1 MSVFPS
7 GQSEGDE
14 WISVSDLMSGLM
26 LVFLAIAVFFM
37 IQIQNDKGDLENI
50 AVLYEELQTGLYEQ
64 LQEEFSQ
71 DLAHWN
77 AEIDSTTLSMR
88 FLEREILFEPGR
100 AELNE
105 QFTAIL
111 ADFFPRYVGV
121 LTSDE
126 YRDHITGV
134 RIEGHTSSDW
144 IDLVGLEA
152 YEANMRLSQERTR
165 TVLSYVV
172 RLPGVEDVWDSWLRE
187 RLTANG
193 LSSSK
198 LVLVGDVEDPDRSR
212 RVEFRVRTDA
222 EEQMEA
228 ILGRIKSGDT
238 VVGAGLP

>member
-1 MSVFPS
+1 VFPS
-7 GQSEGDE
+7 GKPEGDE
-14 WISVSDLMSGLM
+14 WISISDLMSGLM

-50 AVLYEELQTGLYEQ
+50 AVLYEELQTGLYQE
-64 LQEEFSQ
+64 LQDEFSQ
-71 DLAHWN
+71 DLARWN

-88 FLEREILFEPGR
+88 FLEREVLFDPGR

-111 ADFFPRYVGV
+111 TDFFPRYVGV
-121 LTSDE
+121 LTGAE
-126 YRDHITGV
+126 YRDHITEV

-144 IDLVGLEA
+144 LDLEGLEA

-172 RLPGVEDVWDSWLRE
+172 RLPGVQDVWDSWLKE

-198 LVLVGDVEDPDRSR
+198 LVVVGDVEDRDRSR

-222 EEQMEA
+222 EEQMET
-228 ILGRIKSGDT
+228 ILGRIRSGDT
-238 VVGAGLP
+238 AVTASLP

>member
-7 GQSEGDE
+7 GRSEGDE
-14 WISVSDLMSGLM
+14 WVSVSDLMSGLM

-37 IQIQNDKGDLENI
+37 IQIEKDKGDLENI

-64 LQEEFSQ
+64 LQSEFSE
-71 DLAHWN
+71 DLADWN
-77 AEIDSTTLSMR
+77 AEIDSTTLSVR
-88 FLEREILFEPGR
+88 FLEREVLFEPGR

-105 QFTAIL
+105 QFMTIL

-121 LTSDE
+121 LTGDD
-126 YRDHITGV
+126 YQDHIKEV

-144 IDLVGLEA
+144 IDLDGLEA

-165 TVLSYVV
+165 TVLGFVV

-193 LSSSK
+193 LSSSR
-198 LVLVGDVEDPDRSR
+198 LVVVGDVEDRDQSR

-228 ILGRIKSGDT
+228 ILRRIRSGDST
-238 VVGAGLP
+238 VASTT

>member
-1 MSVFPS
+1 
-7 GQSEGDE
+7 
-14 WISVSDLMSGLM
+14 MSGLM

-126 YRDHITGV
+126 YRDHITEV

>member
-7 GQSEGDE
+7 GRSEGDE
-14 WISVSDLMSGLM
+14 WVSVSDLMSGLM

-37 IQIQNDKGDLENI
+37 IQIEKDKGDLENI

-64 LQEEFSQ
+64 LQSEFSE
-71 DLAHWN
+71 DLADWN
-77 AEIDSTTLSMR
+77 AEIDSTTLSVR
-88 FLEREILFEPGR
+88 FLEREVLFEPGR

-105 QFTAIL
+105 QFMTIL

-121 LTSDE
+121 LTGDD
-126 YRDHITGV
+126 YQDHIKEV

-144 IDLVGLEA
+144 IDLDGLEA

-165 TVLSYVV
+165 TVLGFVV

-193 LSSSK
+193 LSSSR
-198 LVLVGDVEDPDRSR
+198 LVVVGDVEDRDQSR

-222 EEQMEA
+222 EEQA
-228 ILGRIKSGDT
+228 RKT
-238 VVGAGLP
+238 PCLPRRAC